1 MNFKSRSHHL
11 TPLPKPSTGFPW
23 NGLDSLPLPQGPLWS
38 RPCLPLRFH
47 PLHPFPPLPCA
58 PATPPFLCLC
68 KCTKL
73 VSFSDVLHL
82 LFPLPQT
89 LFPQIPKRLPLSH
102 YSGLGWNIMLWE
114 TSPGHTFVLI
124 STTPFLLHSLSLRLF
139 YILHHL
145 ELSCCFVCLFIA
157 SCSLAYH
164 PHWDNQIQENIVY
177 TQHRA
182 WHRVGGQ

>member
-1 MNFKSRSHHL
+1 MIPSLPTSQIPSSSSFPP
-11 TPLPKPSTGFPW
+11 TPLCPSHTTFP
-23 NGLDSLPLPQGPLWS
+23 LLMQMYQA
-38 RPCLPLRFH
+38 CLLFRCFALAVPSASNT
-47 PLHPFPPLPCA
+47 FPPDPQM
-58 PATPPFLCLC
+58 PAT
-68 KCTKL
+68 
-73 VSFSDVLHL
+73 FSL
-82 LFPLPQT
+82 LRSWLKHHALRDF
-89 LFPQIPKRLPLSH
+89 
-102 YSGLGWNIMLWE
+102 
-114 TSPGHTFVLI
+114 PGHTFVLI

-164 PHWDNQIQENIVY
+164 PHWGNQIQENIVY